1 MTRMCGS
8 DRGQC
13 DTELVSVIE
22 ARLWRAVHRSWWVL
36 LIGVLGL
43 LLGLG
48 SGPTRAHSL
57 FGPFIVLVAVLPPG
71 AIWMRLPTRTWS
83 AVGELLRG
91 RVLLTATTGLLACA
105 AILVLC
111 WAVGNAVNP
120 GTLSPL
126 SLALLGV
133 VAAGAT
139 TLLGRLSLRD

>member
-1 MTRMCGS
+1 MIAGGATLK
-8 DRGQC
+8 
-13 DTELVSVIE
+13 LVSEIE
-22 ARLWRAVHRSWWVL
+22 ARLWRAVNRSWWVL

-57 FGPFIVLVAVLPPG
+57 FGPSIVLFAVLPPG

-83 AVGELLRG
+83 AVRELLR
-91 RVLLTATTGLLACA
+91 RHVMLTATAGLLACA

-111 WAVGNAVNP
+111 WAVVNAVTP